1 MRRRDFGKVSLSLMA
16 STMLSDSAKGAGGGS
31 GSDFPKTPGLTK
43 YVAEF
48 VLATKY
54 QDIPQEVIELGK
66 KSILDGL
73 GLALAGS
80 RAESGPISRKYVE
93 NLGIRDGKA
102 TIIGSAQKTSPRLR
116 RHATRRRKGPRV
128 WLTDA
133 SHRAG
138 SSFASCAR

>member
-1 MRRRDFGKVSLSLMA
+1 MRRRDFGKVSLSLVA
-16 STMLSDSAKGAGGGS
+16 SRMLTDSTKGAGGGS
-31 GSDFPKTPGLTK
+31 SSDFPKTPGLTE
-43 YVAEF
+43 YVGQF
-48 VLATKY
+48 VLGTKY

-102 TIIGSAQKTSPRLR
+102 TIIGSAQKTSPR
-116 RHATRRRKGPRV
+116 
-128 WLTDA
+128 
-133 SHRAG
+133 
-138 SSFASCAR
+138 FAAFINALSIPPNNYDYPHLPPANTPVSLFL